1 MSVLRCDETTFYR
14 ARWPTSITLQLVA
27 SRLNPEE
34 KEAVS
39 CAGSAEPSAGM
50 THNWFDG
57 TRWKTISWPSGD
69 HVGVNSLML
78 FRVSCVIGLLATAS
92 MTQISKVATVGAP
105 AVGSPDL
112 HANRMLLP
120 SGDQAGPRLSIP
132 SLVSCCGWPVP
143 SAFMM

>member
-1 MSVLRCDETTFYR
+1 MCGLLCYEATLYR
-14 ARWPTSITLQLVA
+14 ARSPTPITLQLVA

-34 KEAVS
+34 AAAASGIRFVPLA
-39 CAGSAEPSAGM
+39 CM
-50 THNWFDG
+50 TQSWFVG

-78 FRVSCVIGLLATAS
+78 FRVSCVIGLLATGS
-92 MTQISKVATVGAP
+92 MTQISKVATVGAF
-105 AVGSPDL
+105 AVGAPYL